1 MTNNEEHK
9 FLADVYKVSGFALMT
24 PLGRYFLILSD
35 LRINNL
41 TFQFYVHLVVSIIL
55 FCFGAIMIQRAYEEI
70 QEIKEI

>member
-1 MTNNEEHK
+1 MTNEEHK

-35 LRINNL
+35 IKITSL
-41 TFQFYVHLVVSIIL
+41 TIQFYIHLIVSIIL
-55 FCFGAIMIQRAYEEI
+55 FCFGGIMIQRAYEKI

>member
-1 MTNNEEHK
+1 MTNEEHE

-35 LRINNL
+35 IRFPDL
-41 TFQFYVHLVVSIIL
+41 TIQFFIYLTVSIVL
-55 FCFGAIMIQRAYEEI
+55 FYFGVIMIQRAYEEI